1 MASLLVFITFLLLR
15 LCTVQAVVLTLRP
28 AVSPIYPVDLRQV
41 RLRDHVNIAI
51 LKSVTTGIGAGRQ
64 IYEVPSFI
72 SMANAFPP
80 VSLNFPGGV
89 SMLLKP
95 QEYLL
100 NTSFF
105 NGVTTWETAFQKS
118 QGPVTIFGDI
128 ILKDKIIEYDLAR
141 QRLGWP
147 TRDRSLPMDGCER
160 KFWQK

>member
-95 QEYLL
+95 QEMVLL
-100 NTSFF
+100 L
-105 NGVTTWETAFQKS
+105 G
-118 QGPVTIFGDI
+118 
-128 ILKDKIIEYDLAR
+128 
-141 QRLGWP
+141 RLHFRNL
-147 TRDRSLPMDGCER
+147 RDRSQSLEILFSKIR
-160 KFWQK
+160 